1 VTAAPP
7 FVEAARA
14 HARLRPDDPAILDG
28 VLRWSWAELDR
39 RADAMAAR
47 LVAAVIEPGDRVGL
61 LATSSAAVAAA
72 LHGMARAGVV
82 AVPIGPR
89 LARPEIAALAAAAR
103 LQAMVA
109 PRATLP
115 AIEGFAGIAAL
126 DLDDL
131 LEAGASSP
139 PRRGAPPGTP
149 AVIVATS
156 GTSGRPKLVRLG
168 ASQLDAS
175 ARAWSAALPPAT
187 GWLLSLNLAH
197 VSGIGIL
204 VRAARAGV
212 PVVVPASADGE
223 PIVPSLLSARLAGV
237 NVSHISLVTPQLVRL
252 LDASEG
258 VAPPAELRAVL
269 LGGGPIPES
278 LVSRAVAAGW
288 PVVPSYG
295 MTETASGVA
304 AMPLG
309 DAGRRPW
316 SAGRALSGVELRI
329 EAPDGSTAA
338 LVAPHVEGEI
348 LVRGPMVFDG
358 YENDPEASAAALD
371 SEGWLHTGDLGSLDR
386 EGWLRVVARRDEIII
401 SGGENV
407 APAEIEAVLASHP
420 AVADVG
426 VAGVPDEK
434 WGSVPV
440 AVVAFRPGAREDP
453 ETLRAFARERL
464 ASFKAPA
471 RIVEAPAIPRSPS
484 GKLLRRLLPALVG
497 AAGFAGAAGR
507 VDAAVGA
514 GRTAAV
520 GRRLALAGTTRVEA
534 DDGQPLAE
542 RDLPGPTGAPTVVL
556 LHATVSTSRQLL
568 RLAGQLRPDARVLL
582 PDRRGSGASVMETPA
597 PVSIARHV
605 ADLLAVLDAAAV
617 ACPVIFGH
625 SFGALLALEFA
636 ARHPERAAAVVAYEP
651 PYLAA
656 ASPALLAR
664 LGQLADA
671 VAVAHATGGPAAAAQ
686 LFVRAVAGD
695 DAWASLAP
703 AQRASLEAEGSGA
716 LADTSMG
723 DLDLGGL
730 SRIACPVVLATGGAS
745 DDFYAP
751 IADALAAAISCSR
764 RVVLPGLRHVAPVTD
779 PVPFAELI
787 QASSRE
793 ASHT

>member
-7 FVEAARA
+7 FLEAARA
-14 HARLRPDDPAILDG
+14 HARFRPDDPAILD
-28 VLRWSWAELDR
+28 VDLRWSWAELDR
-39 RADAMAAR
+39 RADA
-47 LVAAVIEPGDRVGL
+47 VAAGLDAAGIEPGDRVGL
-61 LATSSAAVAAA
+61 VATSSAGAAAA
-72 LHGMARAGVV
+72 LHGMVRAGIV
-82 AVPIGPR
+82 AVPIAPR
-89 LARPEIAALAAAAR
+89 LARPEIAAIAAAAR
-103 LQAMVA
+103 LRGMVA
-109 PRATLP
+109 PRATPLTIGGV
-115 AIEGFAGIAAL
+115 ADL
-126 DLDDL
+126 DLEGL
-131 LEAGASSP
+131 LEPRPSRA
-139 PRRGAPPGTP
+139 PRRAAPPGAPAGTP
-149 AVIVATS
+149 AVIVPTS
-156 GTSGRPKLVRLG
+156 GTIGRPKLVRLR

-175 ARAWSAALPPAT
+175 AAAWSGVLPPAT

-212 PVVVPASADGE
+212 PVVVPDSTCEE
-223 PIVPSLLSARLAGV
+223 PIVPSLRLARSEGV
-237 NVSHISLVTPQLVRL
+237 NISHISLVAQQLVRL
-252 LDASEG
+252 LDASQG
-258 VAPPAELRAVL
+258 AARPAELRAIL

-278 LVSRAVAAGW
+278 LVSRALAAGW
-288 PVVPSYG
+288 PIVPSYG
-295 MTETASGVA
+295 MTETASGVV
-304 AMPLG
+304 AMRLG

-316 SAGRALSGVELRI
+316 SAGRALPGVELRI
-329 EAPDGSTAA
+329 AATDTPTAA
-338 LVAPHVEGEI
+338 PVAPGADGEI

-371 SEGWLHTGDLGSLDR
+371 SEGWLHTADLGSLDQD
-386 EGWLRVVARRDEIII
+386 GWLRVVARRDEIII

-420 AVADVG
+420 AVADAGVVG
-426 VAGVPDEK
+426 VADEK

-440 AVVAFRPGAREDP
+440 AVVAFRPGAHEDP

-464 ASFKAPA
+464 ASFKVPV

-497 AAGFAGAAGR
+497 AAGA
-507 VDAAVGA
+507 A

-520 GRRLALAGTTRVEA
+520 GRRPSLAGTTSVEA
-534 DDGQPLAE
+534 DDGQPLAM
-542 RDLPGPTGAPTVVL
+542 RALPGPPGAPTVVL
-556 LHATVSTSRQLL
+556 LHATLSTSRQLL
-568 RLAGQLRPDARVLL
+568 RLAGQLGPDARVLL
-582 PDRRGSGASVMETPA
+582 PDRRGSGASAMEIPA

-617 ACPVIFGH
+617 ARPVIFGH

-651 PYLAA
+651 PYLAV

-716 LADTSMG
+716 LADTSMNG
-723 DLDLGGL
+723 LDLAGL

-751 IADALAAAISCSR
+751 IADALAAAISGSR
-764 RVVLPGLRHVAPVTD
+764 RVVLPDLRHVAPVTD
-779 PVPFAELI
+779 PAPFAELI
-787 QASSRE
+787 HASSQE

>member
-7 FVEAARA
+7 FVEAARS
-14 HARLRPDDPAILDG
+14 HARLRPDDPAILHGD
-28 VLRWSWAELDR
+28 LRWSWAELDR
-39 RADAMAAR
+39 RADA
-47 LVAAVIEPGDRVGL
+47 VAAGLAAVGIEPGDRVGL

-72 LHGMARAGVV
+72 LHGIARAGIV
-82 AVPIGPR
+82 AVPIAPR
-89 LARPEIAALAAAAR
+89 LARPEIAALAAAGR

-131 LEAGASSP
+131 LEAGAPLP
-139 PRRGAPPGTP
+139 PRRDAPSGTT

-175 ARAWSAALPPAT
+175 ALAWSAALPPAT

-212 PVVVPASADGE
+212 PVVVPASADDE
-223 PIVPSLLSARLAGV
+223 PIDPSLLAARLAGV
-237 NVSHISLVTPQLVRL
+237 SVSHISLVTRQLVRL

-258 VAPPAELRAVL
+258 AAPPAELRAVL
-269 LGGGPIPES
+269 LGGGPIAES
-278 LVSRAVAAGW
+278 LVSRALAAGW
-288 PVVPSYG
+288 PIVPSYG
-295 MTETASGVA
+295 MTETASGVV

-316 SAGRALSGVELRI
+316 SAGRALPGVKLRI
-329 EAPDGSTAA
+329 AATDTPTAAPVAPDA
-338 LVAPHVEGEI
+338 EGEI
-348 LVRGPMVFDG
+348 LVRGAMVFDR

-371 SEGWLHTGDLGSLDR
+371 SEGWLHTGDVGSLDR
-386 EGWLRVVARRDEIII
+386 EGWLRVLARRDEIII

-407 APAEIEAVLASHP
+407 APAEIEAVLASYP

-426 VAGVPDEK
+426 VVGVADEK

-453 ETLRAFARERL
+453 EALRAFARERL
-464 ASFKAPA
+464 ASFKVPV

-497 AAGFAGAAGR
+497 AAGVAGAAGR
-507 VDAAVGA
+507 VGAA
-514 GRTAAV
+514 
-520 GRRLALAGTTRVEA
+520 GRRLSLAGTTRVEA
-534 DDGQPLAE
+534 DDGQPLAV
-542 RDLPGPTGAPTVVL
+542 RDLPGPPGAPTVVL
-556 LHATVSTSRQLL
+556 LHATISTSRQLL

-582 PDRRGSGASVMETPA
+582 PDRRGSGGSAMEHPA

-605 ADLLAVLDAAAV
+605 GDLLAILDAAAV
-617 ACPVIFGH
+617 ARPVIFGH

-636 ARHPERAAAVVAYEP
+636 ARYPERAAAVVAYEP
-651 PYLAA
+651 PYLAV

-664 LGQLADA
+664 LGQLADT

-695 DAWASLAP
+695 DAWESLVP

-716 LADTSMG
+716 LADTSMN
-723 DLDLGGL
+723 DLDLAGL

-751 IADALAAAISCSR
+751 IADALAAAISGSR

-779 PVPFAELI
+779 PVPFAVLI
-787 QASSRE
+787 QTSSPE

>member
-1 VTAAPP
+1 MTAAPP
-7 FVEAARA
+7 FAEAARA

-28 VLRWSWAELDR
+28 DLRWSWAELDS
-39 RADAMAAR
+39 RADA
-47 LVAAVIEPGDRVGL
+47 VAAGLAAAGIEPGDRVGL
-61 LATSSAAVAAA
+61 LAVSSAGVVAA
-72 LHGMARAGVV
+72 LHGMVRAGVV
-82 AVPIGPR
+82 AVPLGPR
-89 LARPEIAALAAAAR
+89 LARPEVAAIAAGAGLR
-103 LQAMVA
+103 AMVA
-109 PRATLP
+109 PRATQL
-115 AIEGFAGIAAL
+115 AVEGVAAL
-126 DLDDL
+126 ALEVLLDSRPWS
-131 LEAGASSP
+131 G
-139 PRRGAPPGTP
+139 PRRAAPPGTP
-149 AVIVATS
+149 AVIVPTS
-156 GTSGRPKLVRLG
+156 GTTGRPKLVRLG

-175 ARAWSAALPPAT
+175 AEAWSAALPSAT

-212 PVVVPASADGE
+212 PVVAPASEDDE
-223 PIVPSLLSARLAGV
+223 PIVPSLRAARSAGMS
-237 NVSHISLVTPQLVRL
+237 VSHVSLVTPQLVRL

-258 VAPPAELRAVL
+258 AAPPSELRVIL
-269 LGGGPIPES
+269 LGGGPILES
-278 LVSRAVAAGW
+278 LVSRALVADW

-309 DAGRRPW
+309 EAGRRPW
-316 SAGRALSGVELRI
+316 SAGRALLGVELRI
-329 EAPDGSTAA
+329 AA
-338 LVAPHVEGEI
+338 TDAATVAPVAPGADGEI

-358 YENDPEASAAALD
+358 YANDPEASALALD

-426 VAGVPDEK
+426 VVGFPDEK

-440 AVVAFRPGAREDP
+440 AVVAFRAGAREDP
-453 ETLRAFARERL
+453 ETLRAFVRDRL
-464 ASFKAPA
+464 ASFKVPA
-471 RIVEAPAIPRSPS
+471 RIVETAAVPRSPS
-484 GKLLRRLLPALVG
+484 GKLLRRSLPALAG
-497 AAGFAGAAGR
+497 AAGAAGR
-507 VDAAVGA
+507 
-514 GRTAAV
+514 RPS
-520 GRRLALAGTTRVEA
+520 LAGTTRVEA
-534 DDGQPLAE
+534 DDGQPLAV
-542 RDLPGPTGAPTVVL
+542 RDLPGPPGAPTVVL
-556 LHATVSTSRQLL
+556 LHATLSTSRQLL

-582 PDRRGSGASVMETPA
+582 PDRRGSGASAMEIPA

-617 ACPVIFGH
+617 ARPVIFGH

-651 PYLAA
+651 PYLAV

-664 LGQLADA
+664 FGELADA

-695 DAWASLAP
+695 HAWESLAP

-716 LADTSMG
+716 LADTSMN
-723 DLDLGGL
+723 DLDLAGL

-751 IADALAAAISCSR
+751 IADALAAAIPGSR

-779 PVPFAELI
+779 PELI
-787 QASSRE
+787 AALIHDGGAAVDR
-793 ASHT
+793 